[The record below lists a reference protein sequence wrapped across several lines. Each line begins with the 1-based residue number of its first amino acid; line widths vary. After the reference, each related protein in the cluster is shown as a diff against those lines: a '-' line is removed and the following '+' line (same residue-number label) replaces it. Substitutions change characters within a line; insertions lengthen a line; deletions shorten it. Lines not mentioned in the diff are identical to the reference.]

1 MKLKH
6 ISNKKEVEVSDNIW
20 NEDYIKDLIVHAIYV
35 YNSNQRKGTAKTK
48 TRTEVSGGGRK
59 PWAQKG
65 TGRARHGS
73 IRSPIWVGGGISH
86 GPTGKQNWKKGL
98 NKKMRNKAIRGL
110 ISEMARNE
118 KVLVYKFEEEDEI
131 RDIRKKNLENFN
143 KKEKSLIVTNKKDER
158 LAFRNVP
165 YIRVINTENINI
177 YEFANCHKVFI
188 EEEFIDKLEE
198 LLSNE

>member
-6 ISNKKEVEVSDNIW
+6 LNNKKEVQVSDKIW
-20 NEDYIKDLIVHAIYV
+20 NEDYVEDLVVHAIYV
-35 YNSNQRKGTAKTK
+35 YNNNQRKGTAKTK
-48 TRTEVSGGGRK
+48 TRSEVSGGGRK

-86 GPTGKQNWKKGL
+86 GPTGEQNWKKDL
-98 NKKMRNKAIRGL
+98 NKKMRKKAIRCL
-110 ISEMARNE
+110 ISKMAKNK
-118 KVLVYKFEEEDEI
+118 KVLVYKFEDEDEI
-131 RDIRKKNLENFN
+131 RDIRNKNLETFDRE
-143 KKEKSLIVTNKKDER
+143 KKSLIVTDKKDEM

-188 EEEFIDKLEE
+188 EEEVVDKLEK